1 MKKMF
6 LILFVLFVGLGA
18 VACGDDGSGGGGGG
32 ITPPSDPAELKS
44 FHLAQVC
51 SGTVIEAAAAYD
63 ASGSGPHKIALYSQ
77 NGFDETVYD
86 LMFPSQTDLP
96 EAWTT
101 AFDQPFSE
109 IELVG
114 CLARTE
120 TTLVDTCEGYEIDE
134 ENREGTVEI
143 YDAVYQLTIY
153 AAQTGELLGTETIE
167 TFVDEC
173 PSFVMFSTGPGED
186 LVEERYGLPD
196 DQLVN
201 LVESYVNP

>member
-1 MKKMF
+1 MKKTLLLLFF
-6 LILFVLFVGLGA
+6 LLIGFGS
-18 VACGDDGSGGGGGG
+18 VACDDAGGGSDG
-32 ITPPSDPAELKS
+32 ITIPSDPAELQT
-44 FHLAQVC
+44 FHLAKMC
-51 SGTVIEAAAAYD
+51 TGTVIEAAAAYD
-63 ASGSGPHKIALYSQ
+63 ASSSGPHKIALYNQ
-77 NGFDETVYD
+77 NGYDNTVYD

-101 AFDQPFSE
+101 AFDQPFSD

-134 ENREGTVEI
+134 EDRTGTVEI
-143 YDAVYQLTIY
+143 YDAVYELTIY
-153 AAQTGELLGTETIE
+153 AAKTGEVLGTEPIE
-167 TFVDEC
+167 TFMDEC
-173 PSFVMFSTGPGED
+173 PSFVMFTTGPGED

>member
-1 MKKMF
+1 MKKTLLLLFF
-6 LILFVLFVGLGA
+6 LLISLGA
-18 VACGDDGSGGGGGG
+18 VACGDEGGGGGG
-32 ITPPSDPAELKS
+32 ITIPSDPAELQS
-44 FHLAQVC
+44 FHLAKMC
-51 SGTVIEAAAAYD
+51 TGTVIEAAAAFD
-63 ASGSGPHKIALYSQ
+63 ASSSGPHKIALYSQ

-86 LMFPSQTDLP
+86 LMFPSQTELP

-101 AFDQPFSE
+101 AFDQPFSD

-134 ENREGTVEI
+134 EDRTGTVEI
-143 YDAVYQLTIY
+143 YDATYELTIY
-153 AAQTGELLGTETIE
+153 AAQTGEVVGTETVE
-167 TFVDEC
+167 TFTDEC

-186 LVEERYGLPD
+186 LVEERYGNPN